1 MACAV
6 AVAPRV
12 WLTTVVDVL
21 LLLLLL
27 LLLSPWSQDRNR
39 DDDVSGG
46 RVSPVDPANN
56 RFARVAASA
65 PREADFERPRNE
77 EAFASFAYPRRR
89 DDEYVVG
96 CSVCAGLHVCSCH
109 CWS

>member
-1 MACAV
+1 M
-6 AVAPRV
+6 
-12 WLTTVVDVL
+12 
-21 LLLLLL
+21 
-27 LLLSPWSQDRNR
+27 
-39 DDDVSGG
+39 
-46 RVSPVDPANN
+46 SPVDPANN

-96 CSVCAGLHVCSCH
+96 VLRVCRAPCVFVSLLVLTGCRFSA
-109 CWS
+109 WR